1 MQTARHD
8 AAFGSAWSAWSAL
21 AVAAITGVVHGLFS
35 IYWALG
41 GNWLANTLGHQLVDA
56 FAGRR
61 WLLIPLAAVKIGF
74 ALLPLLLAS
83 WGRLGRRPWRILCGA
98 GAAMLVGWGG
108 VG

>member
-8 AAFGSAWSAWSAL
+8 AGLGSRSAVSAL
-21 AVAAITGVVHGLFS
+21 VAAAITGVVHGLFS

-61 WLLIPLAAVKIGF
+61 WLLIPVAAVKIGF
-74 ALLPLLLAS
+74 ALLPLLLAR
-83 WGRLGRRPWRILCGA
+83 WGRLGRRHGESCA
-98 GAAMLVGWGG
+98 GQAPSCWWCG